1 MSARKLILAAMCLG
15 ALVARPAAVDAEGA
29 GGQGGAGGDSVGS
42 WVLVNGPGGGVSPPH
57 PGDACGP
64 WTHGAELTPEAGV
77 PDLGTVRVDGSG
89 VTWNLYYRDCGGLV
103 QFVWV
108 PALSPPELGQLA
120 FDEVTK
126 KLPKPAPALS
136 PDLAIGGYVNFE
148 TWLAVADPG
157 VVTATAA
164 IPGLS
169 ATATARVVRVEWRPG
184 DGSLVT
190 CEPFGGLPPNPSYTG
205 RAPCGHTFTLPSV
218 ATATGATDD
227 RYHGS
232 VTLVWAASWTAS
244 NGASGDL
251 GEVSSTVPF
260 VYRVREIQTIG
271 AGG

>member
-1 MSARKLILAAMCLG
+1 M
-15 ALVARPAAVDAEGA
+15 
-29 GGQGGAGGDSVGS
+29 
-42 WVLVNGPGGGVSPPH
+42 
-57 PGDACGP
+57 
-64 WTHGAELTPEAGV
+64 
-77 PDLGTVRVDGSG
+77 
-89 VTWNLYYRDCGGLV
+89 LYYRICTGTA
-103 QFVWV
+103 QYVWV
-108 PALSPPELGQLA
+108 PLLSAGDLGQLA

-126 KLPKPAPALS
+126 KLPKPTPALS

-148 TWLAVADPG
+148 TWLSVADPG

-169 ATATARVVRVEWRPG
+169 ATATALVVRIEWRPG

-190 CEPFGGLPPNPSYTG
+190 CEPFGRLPPTPGYTG
-205 RAPCGHTFTLPSV
+205 KAPCGHTFTQPSV
-218 ATATGATDD
+218 AKATGTTDD

-244 NGASGDL
+244 NGASVDL